1 MFKIH
6 KASNQFINRFIRCI
20 KLSTIILCVIS
31 CMINSLAIF
40 RQFAE
45 NKTITSFNEENHSKI
60 HFPSITLCNRTA
72 FKQRITSIDGLK
84 MKNFL
89 NNTINIYDL
98 ITRVH
103 YDKDFLWI
111 NESFNGESF
120 KSDTWNI
127 RTVYTRFQGRCF
139 TIEYLIQVF
148 SKKNDNVKL
157 KKLDTTLYETI

>member
-1 MFKIH
+1 MIKIH
-6 KASNQFINRFIRCI
+6 TASNQFINRFFRCI
-20 KLSTIILCVIS
+20 KLLTIILCVIG

-45 NKTITSFNEENHSKI
+45 NKTITSLNEEQHPKI

-98 ITRVH
+98 ITSVL
-103 YDKDFLWI
+103 YDKDYLWI
-111 NESFNGESF
+111 NESSNGKYF

-139 TIEYLIQVF
+139 TIEYLKQVF
-148 SKKNDNVKL
+148 QKK
-157 KKLDTTLYETI
+157 